1 MALTTINSG
10 GVKDDSI
17 VNADIKSDAAIA
29 GTKVA
34 PDFGSQNIAT
44 TGNAGIGTASP
55 DTLLHVE
62 ATNTS
67 VAVNNAIRI
76 SDADTAVVSNQV
88 CGRIEFETADT
99 GNPGVNCQID
109 NIYSGN
115 GGGGELQIRT
125 GFAGSLVD
133 AVRIDDTGKVGIG
146 VTPTTALHV
155 KETAQADVAIFE
167 CSHSSTWGSQISLK
181 HNTSSAADDD
191 MVGSLSF
198 DGKDDAGNN
207 TTYAQIRSYAT
218 DVSNNAEDG
227 VITFHT
233 RNHSAFGERMRL
245 TNDGNLSLG
254 AGNLVVANGH
264 GIDFSASEGGHSTGT
279 HASILDDY
287 ETGNFNP
294 GISFGYGTTNLSLG
308 TAIGSYTK
316 IGRRVFIDFVIN
328 FSAVGDSTGY
338 ARLTALPFTASS
350 DSRVR
355 VHGFCSYYANMQ
367 SLTGRPTFNNS
378 GGATTAVMYDDGTGT
393 NTTLNETN
401 FANNSLIRGKLEYT
415 CA

>member
-328 FSAVGDSTGY
+328 FSAV
-338 ARLTALPFTASS
+338 AI
-350 DSRVR
+350 V
-355 VHGFCSYYANMQ
+355 Q
-367 SLTGRPTFNNS
+367 
-378 GGATTAVMYDDGTGT
+378 VMLD
-393 NTTLNETN
+393 
-401 FANNSLIRGKLEYT
+401 
-415 CA
+415 